1 MSDSMRPCNPVD
13 CSPPGSSV
21 HGDSLGKN
29 TGVGCHAFLQG
40 IFLTQG
46 LNQCLL
52 CLLQWQPSSLP
63 LAPPGRPRDIT
74 RFSQTKHMPQEPGV
88 TVASTHPHQCWILKS
103 HRQVE
108 SQICKSHECCVEH
121 LRLSACPAC
130 WGLECGFAVPARGTR
145 VSSLPRQPA
154 ASHSQT
160 LQEQCQ
166 QEGPLITACSGQT
179 L

>member
-1 MSDSMRPCNPVD
+1 MEFSRQEYWSGLPCL
-13 CSPPGSSV
+13 PPG
-21 HGDSLGKN
+21 HLPDPGIEPASLASPVLAGGFFP
-29 TGVGCHAFLQG
+29 T
-40 IFLTQG
+40 
-46 LNQCLL
+46 
-52 CLLQWQPSSLP
+52 
-63 LAPPGRPRDIT
+63 APPGRPRDIT